1 MLFGSVISDRF
12 SRKTILLI
20 GVIISTLF
28 TLVLPLAAT
37 PRQLIAMRLLA
48 GVGFGLALPA
58 AYPLGAELL
67 PAKHRRTFGCV
78 YEIVLAFAFTTIPL
92 FGYLA
97 GDSLS
102 AWKTVPLPG
111 GLMLFIVPPL
121 VYFFIPESPRLY
133 MMRGQFGL
141 AVREA
146 NKIILRSG
154 ARIAPLSVDAEAR
167 SSPLRAS
174 LPPYFAV
181 FGPNQIRATLVATL
195 TWLSALVSYYLFSF
209 MLPKALVD
217 QGYAVQLSFGLST
230 LLFLVAIPGR
240 ILNAYMME
248 RLGRRLTIFVAL
260 SSSVVGLF
268 LMVIAHSLAGT
279 TFGVA
284 APTLTFTIGVVIA
297 GLTVLSCFPAVRMYM
312 TEQFPTNIRGRGY
325 FLSEMTGRAVAGI
338 AIPYLM
344 AGYTASPTIF
354 FGTVLVFAIVGAV
367 VPVLFGRET
376 RGQLELVTATDRC
389 SAAAEAAIRS
399 DATASSS
406 AGWSKSRTCG

>member
-1 MLFGSVISDRF
+1 
-12 SRKTILLI
+12 
-20 GVIISTLF
+20 
-28 TLVLPLAAT
+28 
-37 PRQLIAMRLLA
+37 
-48 GVGFGLALPA
+48 
-58 AYPLGAELL
+58 
-67 PAKHRRTFGCV
+67 
-78 YEIVLAFAFTTIPL
+78 
-92 FGYLA
+92 
-97 GDSLS
+97 
-102 AWKTVPLPG
+102 
-111 GLMLFIVPPL
+111 MLFIVPPL

-141 AVREA
+141 AAREA

-154 ARIAPLSVDAEAR
+154 ARIAPLSVDAEAS
-167 SSPLRAS
+167 SSPLPAR
-174 LPPYFAV
+174 LPPYSAV

-344 AGYTASPTIF
+344 AGHTASPTIF

-389 SAAAEAAIRS
+389 SVAAEAAIRS

-406 AGWSKSRTCG
+406 GGWSKSRTCG